1 MEPLPLVAA
10 GAGLIVGAVL
20 SWVIRGRRLSRLEQT
35 HAAERRGFEEAA
47 ANRQVRIE
55 TLEVDSGAVRGE
67 LEVSREAMGET
78 EAAWSRDRDVSRDL
92 LTAAEARI
100 DQLTNQLG
108 QLRQQL
114 GDAHRGIDLQ
124 KQVNAD
130 LEEQLTTLGQQV
142 QVQAEQL
149 QKQQQELAA
158 LRQQRDQMVSQLEDS
173 GQLTP
178 TDGSERR
185 RWRISTFF
193 EG

>member
-114 GDAHRGIDLQ
+114 GDAQRGMELQ
-124 KQVNAD
+124 EQVSAD
-130 LEEQLTTLGQQV
+130 LEEQLTVLGQQV

-149 QKQQQELAA
+149 QKQQQELVA
-158 LRQQRDQMVSQLEDS
+158 LRRQRDQMVGQLEDS

-178 TDGSERR
+178 TDGPERR

>member
-1 MEPLPLVAA
+1 MEPLLLLAA

-20 SWVIRGRRLSRLEQT
+20 SWVIRGRRLNRLEQT
-35 HAAERRGFEEAA
+35 HAAERCGFEEAA

-55 TLEVDSGAVRGE
+55 TLEVDCVAVRGE

-78 EAAWSRDRDVSRDL
+78 EAAWLRDRDVSRDL
-92 LTAAEARI
+92 LAAAEARF
-100 DQLTNQLG
+100 DRLTNQLG

-114 GDAHRGIDLQ
+114 GDAYRGIDLQ
-124 KQVNAD
+124 KQASAD
-130 LEEQLTTLGQQV
+130 LEEQLTALRRQMQV
-142 QVQAEQL
+142 EAEQL

-158 LRQQRDQMVSQLEDS
+158 LSRQRDQLVGQLEDS
-173 GQLTP
+173 VQLTP
-178 TDGSERR
+178 TDGAERR

>member
-1 MEPLPLVAA
+1 MEPLPLLAA

-20 SWVIRGRRLSRLEQT
+20 TWVIRGGRLSCLEQT

-55 TLEVDSGAVRGE
+55 TLEVDCGAVRGE

-92 LTAAEARI
+92 LAAAEARI
-100 DQLTNQLG
+100 DRLTNHLG

-114 GDAHRGIDLQ
+114 GDAYRGIDLQ

-130 LEEQLTTLGQQV
+130 LEEQLTALGQQV
-142 QVQAEQL
+142 LVQAEQL
-149 QKQQQELAA
+149 QKQQQELAT
-158 LRQQRDQMVSQLEDS
+158 LRQQRDQMVGQREESSQLP
-173 GQLTP
+173 P

>member
-1 MEPLPLVAA
+1 MEPLPLLAA

-47 ANRQVRIE
+47 AHRQLRIE

-92 LTAAEARI
+92 LSAAEARI

-114 GDAHRGIDLQ
+114 GDAYRGIDLQ
-124 KQVNAD
+124 KQVSED
-130 LEEQLTTLGQQV
+130 LEEQLTALGQQV
-142 QVQAEQL
+142 QVQAEQSE
-149 QKQQQELAA
+149 KWQQELAT
-158 LRQQRDQMVSQLEDS
+158 LRRQRDEMVGQLEDS
-173 GQLTP
+173 SQLTP